1 MQPTQPGAPQFRRD
15 LYAGTARDYERYRVP
30 YPPELT
36 RDLAAESGADGRG
49 RLLDLACG
57 PGPLS
62 FALRRYFAEVWAVDQ
77 EPDMI
82 AAVRQKA
89 GPAGDGIRA
98 VQAAAEDLAA
108 PAGAFDLVVIGNA
121 FHRLPRAAVAARVL
135 GWLRPGGL
143 LGLAWGGSPFDPG
156 PAGPVPWQQALTAVM
171 DRWQAAVGERVPAGF
186 AQDQREHPDQAI
198 LTAAGFAAAG
208 RREYPVVR
216 EWTAA
221 GMAGFLFST
230 AVLSRAALGGRAA
243 ELEADLRRELR
254 AAAGDG
260 PYRQDLT
267 FACDL
272 YRRPA

>member
-1 MQPTQPGAPQFRRD
+1 MEPTQPGAPQFRRD

-62 FALRRYFAEVWAVDQ
+62 FALSRYFAEVWAVDQ

-82 AAVRQKA
+82 ARVREKA
-89 GPAGDGIRA
+89 ARAGTGIRV
-98 VQAAAEDLAA
+98 VQAAAQDLTA
-108 PAGAFDLVVIGNA
+108 PAGSFDLVVIGNA

-143 LGLAWGGSPFDPG
+143 LGLARGGSPWEPG
-156 PAGPVPWQQALTAVM
+156 APWQQALTAVM
-171 DRWQAAVGERVPAGF
+171 ERWQAVVGERVPAGF

-198 LTAAGFAAAG
+198 LTTAGFAAAG

-216 EWTAA
+216 DWTADNL
-221 GMAGFLFST
+221 AGFLFST
-230 AVLSRAALGGRAA
+230 AVLSRAALGGRDA
-243 ELEADLRRELR
+243 ELAADLRRELR

-272 YRRPA
+272 YRRPG

>member
-1 MQPTQPGAPQFRRD
+1 MEPTQPGSPQFRRD
-15 LYAGTARDYERYRVP
+15 LYAGTAGDYERYRVP
-30 YPPELT
+30 YPPELIGALS
-36 RDLAAESGADGRG
+36 RESGADGRG

-62 FALRRYFAEVWAVDQ
+62 FALRPDFAEVWAVDQ

-82 AAVRQKA
+82 DRVRERA
-89 GPAGDGIRA
+89 GPDGGIRA

-135 GWLRPGGL
+135 RWLRPGGL
-143 LGLAWGGSPFDPG
+143 LGLARGGTPWE
-156 PAGPVPWQQALTAVM
+156 PAAAPWQQALTAVM
-171 DRWQAAVGERVPAGF
+171 DRWRAAVGERVPAGF

-198 LTAAGFAAAG
+198 LAAAGFTAAGC
-208 RREYPVVR
+208 REYPVVR
-216 EWTAA
+216 EWAA
-221 GMAGFLFST
+221 ADLAGFLFST

-272 YRRPA
+272 YRRPG

>member
-1 MQPTQPGAPQFRRD
+1 
-15 LYAGTARDYERYRVP
+15 
-30 YPPELT
+30 
-36 RDLAAESGADGRG
+36 
-49 RLLDLACG
+49 
-57 PGPLS
+57 
-62 FALRRYFAEVWAVDQ
+62 
-77 EPDMI
+77 
-82 AAVRQKA
+82 
-89 GPAGDGIRA
+89 

-121 FHRLPRAAVAARVL
+121 FHRLPRAVVAARVF

-143 LGLAWGGSPFDPG
+143 LGLAWGGSPGEPG
-156 PAGPVPWQQALTAVM
+156 APWQQALAAVM
-171 DRWQAAVGERVPAGF
+171 DRWQAAVGERVPAGY
-186 AQDQREHPDQAI
+186 AQDRREHPDQAI

-208 RREYPVVR
+208 RREYPAVR

-221 GMAGFLFST
+221 DLAGFLFST
-230 AVLSRAALGGRAA
+230 SVLSRAALGGRAA

-272 YRRPA
+272 YRRPG